1 MLKARAD
8 QDKEDILNDLSFE
21 IKEAVKLGKNY
32 SKFGSLG
39 MFVISAKNLEL
50 WK

>member
-1 MLKARAD
+1 MLKAKAD

-21 IKEAVKLGKNY
+21 IKEAVKLSQKY

>member
-1 MLKARAD
+1 MLKASD
-8 QDKEDILNDLSFE
+8 QDKQDILNDLSFE
-21 IKEAVKLGKNY
+21 IKEAINLSKNY

>member
-1 MLKARAD
+1 MKAKAD

-21 IKEAVKLGKNY
+21 IKEAVKLGQKY
-32 SKFGSLG
+32 TKLGSLG
-39 MFVISAKNLEL
+39 MFVITPENLEL